1 MISAVRTKAL
11 LTCAGAALLWLAPH
25 PADAAALKVET
36 KGHRFFAD
44 VGESGGDFSAS
55 AMLTVLVTLNGVP
68 QSNLGTSIPLNPAG
82 IALPNGWRLLSGFT
96 APPGPLGIGCI
107 VTPTAFTNHGGGI
120 YAIRVAPYLDDP
132 VCRWGLGDYHYVV
145 EITARRPRTPILLRG
160 SGLGVLTIP
169 DTPSV
174 P

>member
-1 MISAVRTKAL
+1 MLSVQQKGVWTACV
-11 LTCAGAALLWLAPH
+11 GAALLWLAAPC
-25 PADAAALKVET
+25 ANAAALKVET

-55 AMLTVLVTLNGVP
+55 AMLSVLVTREDGVP
-68 QSNLGTSIPLNPAG
+68 LPNLGASIPLDSAG
-82 IALPNGWRLLSGFT
+82 ITLPPGWNLASSFT

-107 VTPTAFTNHGGGI
+107 LTPTQFTNFGGGV
-120 YAIRVAPYLDDP
+120 YSIRVAPYLSDP

-145 EITARRPRTPILLRG
+145 EVRTMRHRG